1 MGAFSTNDRMDFR
14 AVLSA
19 FSDTEVPMPPRE
31 DGETPEW
38 CEGERLMCAGGSWTP
53 SIGQAPEGWHEGSGF
68 SSWRILEADVPQT
81 YYLSPVPMLPLPPP
95 CGEGGRAAAEGD
107 RTASFE
113 TGRQIPVIHP
123 FQCFR
128 MRGAAKRQEETA
140 FRNSFGL
147 PTDPFPTLL
156 ASDVTP
162 FAFWYEGDP
171 EGGCIRFLTETES
184 ERLMGLPEG
193 WTKYGGGRRG
203 DPASATLQGAGEMRL
218 PSLVP
223 ITLWPGFMR
232 CWLTGPE
239 RRNEPMFE
247 AYITNTALYPL
258 MGIEVGT
265 TVHFPMTTQ
274 ELQAALAKIGIDGKR
289 YSEVFFT
296 SFDSD
301 VLGLYD
307 HLYECENIDE
317 LNELG
322 HALLEVRDKGGLETF
337 EAALVLGN
345 HTRSVKD
352 LINLTQNLDLYR
364 FYPDISDDEGLGRL
378 YADELG
384 TIDIPE
390 HIQNYFDYEAYGRD
404 VRINE
409 GGVFAPGGY
418 VSAVPEGFKEYY
430 HGPQDIPPEHRIFAY
445 PEKAEP
451 VHSILAALK
460 RFQEAPARSEKGQG
474 GAFP

>member
-1 MGAFSTNDRMDFR
+1 
-14 AVLSA
+14 
-19 FSDTEVPMPPRE
+19 
-31 DGETPEW
+31 
-38 CEGERLMCAGGSWTP
+38 
-53 SIGQAPEGWHEGSGF
+53 
-68 SSWRILEADVPQT
+68 
-81 YYLSPVPMLPLPPP
+81 
-95 CGEGGRAAAEGD
+95 
-107 RTASFE
+107 
-113 TGRQIPVIHP
+113 
-123 FQCFR
+123 
-128 MRGAAKRQEETA
+128 
-140 FRNSFGL
+140 
-147 PTDPFPTLL
+147 
-156 ASDVTP
+156 
-162 FAFWYEGDP
+162 
-171 EGGCIRFLTETES
+171 
-184 ERLMGLPEG
+184 
-193 WTKYGGGRRG
+193 
-203 DPASATLQGAGEMRL
+203 
-218 PSLVP
+218 
-223 ITLWPGFMR
+223 
-232 CWLTGPE
+232 
-239 RRNEPMFE
+239 MFE

-265 TVHFPMTTQ
+265 TVHFPTTTQ

-390 HIQNYFDYEAYGRD
+390 HIQNYFSKPAKDYASNVINKNIVDTFDLIDCKEFLKMADLVRD
-404 VRINE
+404 KLPDVWTN
-409 GGVFAPGGY
+409 
-418 VSAVPEGFKEYY
+418 
-430 HGPQDIPPEHRIFAY
+430 
-445 PEKAEP
+445 
-451 VHSILAALK
+451 LLK
-460 RFQEAPARSEKGQG
+460 L
-474 GAFP
+474 

>member
-1 MGAFSTNDRMDFR
+1 
-14 AVLSA
+14 
-19 FSDTEVPMPPRE
+19 
-31 DGETPEW
+31 
-38 CEGERLMCAGGSWTP
+38 
-53 SIGQAPEGWHEGSGF
+53 
-68 SSWRILEADVPQT
+68 
-81 YYLSPVPMLPLPPP
+81 
-95 CGEGGRAAAEGD
+95 
-107 RTASFE
+107 
-113 TGRQIPVIHP
+113 
-123 FQCFR
+123 
-128 MRGAAKRQEETA
+128 
-140 FRNSFGL
+140 
-147 PTDPFPTLL
+147 
-156 ASDVTP
+156 
-162 FAFWYEGDP
+162 
-171 EGGCIRFLTETES
+171 
-184 ERLMGLPEG
+184 
-193 WTKYGGGRRG
+193 
-203 DPASATLQGAGEMRL
+203 
-218 PSLVP
+218 
-223 ITLWPGFMR
+223 
-232 CWLTGPE
+232 
-239 RRNEPMFE
+239 MFE

-265 TVHFPMTTQ
+265 TVHFPTTTQ

-404 VRINE
+404 VRQSRRASRSITTGRRTFRRNTGYLPILKRPSLSTPFSLHSNGFKKPHLLRKRTRRGLPMKNGKTSGQHGPKHE
-409 GGVFAPGGY
+409 GGA
-418 VSAVPEGFKEYY
+418 Y
-430 HGPQDIPPEHRIFAY
+430 HQLLPYQ
-445 PEKAEP
+445 
-451 VHSILAALK
+451 
-460 RFQEAPARSEKGQG
+460 
-474 GAFP
+474 

>member
-1 MGAFSTNDRMDFR
+1 
-14 AVLSA
+14 
-19 FSDTEVPMPPRE
+19 
-31 DGETPEW
+31 
-38 CEGERLMCAGGSWTP
+38 
-53 SIGQAPEGWHEGSGF
+53 
-68 SSWRILEADVPQT
+68 
-81 YYLSPVPMLPLPPP
+81 
-95 CGEGGRAAAEGD
+95 
-107 RTASFE
+107 
-113 TGRQIPVIHP
+113 
-123 FQCFR
+123 
-128 MRGAAKRQEETA
+128 
-140 FRNSFGL
+140 
-147 PTDPFPTLL
+147 
-156 ASDVTP
+156 
-162 FAFWYEGDP
+162 
-171 EGGCIRFLTETES
+171 
-184 ERLMGLPEG
+184 
-193 WTKYGGGRRG
+193 
-203 DPASATLQGAGEMRL
+203 
-218 PSLVP
+218 
-223 ITLWPGFMR
+223 
-232 CWLTGPE
+232 
-239 RRNEPMFE
+239 MFE

-265 TVHFPMTTQ
+265 TVHFPTTTQ
-274 ELQAALAKIGIDGKR
+274 ELQAALVKIGIDGKR

-451 VHSILAALK
+451 VHHSILATLK
-460 RFQEAPARSEKGQG
+460 RFQEAPPAPKKDKAGPSHEER
-474 GAFP
+474 